1 MSDLGLV
8 CFYLGIKVHQDDG
21 GITLHQAPYAKH
33 IIELG
38 GMGGCNPAHT
48 SMEERLKLS
57 HYSEAEEVDAMQY
70 RCLVGSLR
78 YLVHT
83 RSDLAF
89 AIVYVSWFMER
100 PMTEH

>member
-1 MSDLGLV
+1 
-8 CFYLGIKVHQDDG
+8 
-21 GITLHQAPYAKH
+21 
-33 IIELG
+33 
-38 GMGGCNPAHT
+38 
-48 SMEERLKLS
+48 MEERLKLS

-70 RCLVGSLR
+70 RRLVGSLR